1 MVKHDIAMIFLGAL
15 CIGVLL
21 WALTDS
27 VITSSIHL
35 PEEAVGDERPQ
46 TSFCPEFFSI
56 DGLVESP
63 VNVSYSQLWG
73 FPQVSEIAALQCVAV
88 SIPPV
93 IYNWTGV
100 PLFYLLNL
108 AKVIPG
114 EYREVVFHASD
125 NFTKGVTLET
135 AMHPTSIIALT
146 GNGTDL
152 EQVEGFGNGYRV
164 VFPCRW
170 GYKWVKWIDRITV
183 IDYVLTGSDQ
193 ALMPNCT
200 MPETNPALRAFNST
214 GDQESIV
221 EIMSDSTIESIMYQ
235 NSSRIALTGL
245 GQQGQRYFW
254 YVSLPKNLLPGH
266 HLVYVDGKTTYFYEV
281 DSGQKLHFYFE
292 QIATSSHFTAEILG
306 TNLLEDQYR
315 KGEKPLFIEK

>member
-1 MVKHDIAMIFLGAL
+1 MKSDIRSILVGAL
-15 CIGVLL
+15 FVIVLSAVL
-21 WALTDS
+21 ADSATPELISSLEDS
-27 VITSSIHL
+27 VEDVESQTSS
-35 PEEAVGDERPQ
+35 
-46 TSFCPEFFSI
+46 CPEYFSI

-63 VNVSYSQLWG
+63 INISYSQLRS
-73 FPQVSEIAALQCVAV
+73 FLQVSEVAALQCLVT

-93 IYNWTGV
+93 IFNWTGV

-114 EYREVVFHASD
+114 DYREVVFHASD
-125 NFTKGVTLET
+125 NFSKGVPLET

-183 IDYVLTGSDQ
+183 IDYVFTGSDP

-200 MPETNPALRAFNST
+200 MPETNPILRTFNVT
-214 GDQESIV
+214 EAGGPTV
-221 EIMSDSTIESIMYQ
+221 EIMSDSTIESMTYQ
-235 NSSRIALTGL
+235 NSSKIVFA
-245 GQQGQRYFW
+245 GQGEEGQKHFW
-254 YVSLPKNLLPGH
+254 YVSFSKTLLPGQH
-266 HLVYVDGKTTYFYEV
+266 FVHVDGKPTYFYEV
-281 DSGQKLHFYFE
+281 DSGQRLHLYFE
-292 QIATSSHFTAEILG
+292 QTVTSPYPVVEILNTSAPEG
-306 TNLLEDQYR
+306 QNR
-315 KGEKPLFIEK
+315 KSEKPLSVDK